1 MTRPVEG
8 DAGRESAAL
17 AQEVAAVQRRLT
29 DVYRLELD
37 LRAERYLMEPE
48 RARELLREAG
58 PRTGVLVLQEEEG
71 ARCGLYVDPRD
82 RHDPD
87 AIVEETSHLVCLAWH
102 AAQGRPVSLL
112 LLKLQSEVDRYVVAR
127 LEGRDSLRHFR
138 QFAWA
143 GWMDRPTRR
152 RYETAH
158 QAAHRY
164 CLSLERRYRGRSPDA
179 AALLSE
185 LRCYYRA
192 SPERKLRAGERPPR

>member
-1 MTRPVEG
+1 VNG
-8 DAGRESAAL
+8 AL

-37 LRAERYLMEPE
+37 LRAEHFLLEPG
-48 RARELLREAG
+48 RARELLPALG
-58 PRTGVLVLQEEEG
+58 PRTGLLVIQGEDG
-71 ARCGLYVDPRD
+71 AHLGLYVDPRD

-102 AAQGRPVSLL
+102 AAQERPVSALQL
-112 LLKLQSEVDRYVVAR
+112 ELQSEIDRYVVAR
-127 LEGRDSLRHFR
+127 LEGRARLGHFHG
-138 QFAWA
+138 FAWG

-158 QAAHRY
+158 RAAHGY
-164 CLSLERRYRGRSPDA
+164 CLSLERRYPGRSDA
-179 AALLSE
+179 PAFLAE
-185 LRCYYRA
+185 LRRYYRA